1 MKNHCHSCERHDNL
15 KKCKYC
21 NEYFCEEHL
30 PAKMC
35 LTPSVLN
42 DKKTPAWIRTEL
54 EKEWR
59 KEGGHPDTEYT
70 SKRWKVFDRK
80 EKIHDDS
87 LIKLLDSAKTIHQ
100 PSLPSQK
107 ESSEKLKY
115 ETPFAPYPSRKS
127 FRFPSNKIIILMIIF
142 AVAAYFV
149 FFASQETKNNISQSL
164 EKYKVGLVE
173 SVHNATNNIFNSIS
187 LRKDT
192 YYCDSN
198 NATCMGIVKQLQNNC
213 NNSITIVDYPDLTFK
228 TDITRNEECRF
239 YVTVEH
245 SSLSGLKGTYMECN
259 IPPQKAYMFS
269 EDVSAIKYCE
279 GSFKDQYYNLVY
291 QFLGIGTR

>member
-1 MKNHCHSCERHDNL
+1 MKNHCHSCEKQDNL

-42 DKKTPAWIRTEL
+42 NKKTPAWIRVEL

-59 KEGGHPDTEYT
+59 KEGGHPDADYT
-70 SKRWKVFDRK
+70 SKRWKGFNKK
-80 EKIHDDS
+80 EESHDKS
-87 LIKLLDSAKTIHQ
+87 LIDILNTPKQEQPHAQRELSPEEPIGKPYDSPSSHQKTYF
-100 PSLPSQK
+100 K
-107 ESSEKLKY
+107 
-115 ETPFAPYPSRKS
+115 
-127 FRFPSNKIIILMIIF
+127 FPSNKLIVFLIIVA
-142 AVAAYFV
+142 AVAYFV
-149 FFASQETKNNISQSL
+149 FLAPQETKSNISQSL

-173 SVHNATNNIFNSIS
+173 SIHNVTTNIFNSVS

-198 NATCMGIVKQLQNNC
+198 NATCMGIVKQIQNNC
-213 NNSITIVDYPDLTFK
+213 NNSITIVDYPVLTFK
-228 TDITRNEECRF
+228 IDITRNEECRF

-259 IPPQKAYMFS
+259 IPLQKAYMFS
-269 EDVSAIKYCE
+269 EDASAIKYCE